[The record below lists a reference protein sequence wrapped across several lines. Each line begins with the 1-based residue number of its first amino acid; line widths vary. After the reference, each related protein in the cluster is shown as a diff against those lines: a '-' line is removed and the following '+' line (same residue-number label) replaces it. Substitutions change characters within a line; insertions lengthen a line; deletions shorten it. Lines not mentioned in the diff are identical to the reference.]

1 MAMLKTKDFI
11 DTESNS
17 ELMGLIDKWKIME
30 EDFHVGLLRCG
41 KILLKETHNISI
53 YHHQTSVIGVEVR
66 VEDTS
71 TTGNAPKYREEL
83 RIQYNF

>member
-53 YHHQTSVIGVEVR
+53 YHHQTRVVGVEVR
-66 VEDTS
+66 VEGTS